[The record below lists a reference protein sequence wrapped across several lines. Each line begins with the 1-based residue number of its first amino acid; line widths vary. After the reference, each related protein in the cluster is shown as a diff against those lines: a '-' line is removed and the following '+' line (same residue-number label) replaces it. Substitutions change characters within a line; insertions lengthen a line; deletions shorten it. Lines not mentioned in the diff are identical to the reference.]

1 MNTAALA
8 AINPMIGLAPR
19 ASSGGSIMGSYF
31 PSLSRTNP
39 LTAGGGTS
47 MSERL

>member
-19 ASSGGSIMGSYF
+19 ASFGAIMGSYF